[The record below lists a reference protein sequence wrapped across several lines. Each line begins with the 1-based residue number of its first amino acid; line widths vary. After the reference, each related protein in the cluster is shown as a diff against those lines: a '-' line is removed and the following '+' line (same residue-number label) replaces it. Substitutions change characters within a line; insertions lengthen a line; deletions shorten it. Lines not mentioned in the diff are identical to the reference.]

1 MGIFDKKPGLIVIL
15 ISVSLL
21 VVAILVVTSI
31 TTNVNFTEFNWSGV
45 SGISDVLMTF
55 VTLILMLSIWQ
66 AKDAHD
72 ESTKARVQSTN
83 ASDAEVLRWAM
94 DEMGKRKKH
103 IKSVTN
109 EYKKELQEILVNGY
123 EYSYNDVEDNHKD
136 QHRMEFVNK
145 LDESKQKEFYEK
157 VDKITGKDWS
167 QDIKDDLH
175 KEVSIIMQRMGYMA
189 LFGLISKQ
197 HFINLWG
204 PMFLASWYSI
214 EWYIIEERG
223 RLGESS
229 EENLDP
235 KMFIEQ
241 FGTYEGEDSRDYQ
254 GAFFRIHLETF
265 IKECE
270 NKLPLKLVNN
280 ERLKFGRPPLKE

>member
-241 FGTYEGEDSRDYQ
+241 FGTYEGEDSRDYK

>member
-103 IKSVTN
+103 IKSVTDFFMKIIF
-109 EYKKELQEILVNGY
+109 YILTPIFSCN
-123 EYSYNDVEDNHKD
+123 
-136 QHRMEFVNK
+136 
-145 LDESKQKEFYEK
+145 
-157 VDKITGKDWS
+157 
-167 QDIKDDLH
+167 
-175 KEVSIIMQRMGYMA
+175 
-189 LFGLISKQ
+189 
-197 HFINLWG
+197 FINL
-204 PMFLASWYSI
+204 
-214 EWYIIEERG
+214 
-223 RLGESS
+223 
-229 EENLDP
+229 
-235 KMFIEQ
+235 
-241 FGTYEGEDSRDYQ
+241 
-254 GAFFRIHLETF
+254 F
-265 IKECE
+265 IK
-270 NKLPLKLVNN
+270 LFL
-280 ERLKFGRPPLKE
+280 FAFI

>member
-214 EWYIIEERG
+214 EWYIMEERG

-229 EENLDP
+229 EKNLDP

-241 FGTYEGEDSRDYQ
+241 FGTYEGEDSRDYK